1 MKGYLN
7 NFICLILNIYY
18 NYIVLL
24 FFLFQYFFNFLSL
37 AQLLHLLFFC
47 FIYLLSSWVF
57 SISQHLRL
65 PNITSSKKKHL
76 TVNVTI

>member
-65 PNITSSKKKHL
+65 PTITSSKKKHL